1 MRIVVLEPDTKS
13 APYQVLRLTGYVAAI
28 FSLIVC
34 ILLIA
39 NNFSVS
45 RLDPVHSPA
54 LAKLVD
60 QLKANPRDATL
71 REEIRELDLLTR
83 QAFFTSQHFT
93 HVGVALLVGG
103 LAVMV
108 ICFKTLNAYRAV
120 PPYPD
125 SGDPKQDLAATALWA
140 RKSVTAVGLVLIG
153 FALVLA
159 LPWKSPLDA
168 PPAKPPAAAQAL
180 PKAPSTAQ
188 ASTKP
193 AAPSAV
199 DRAAPPPPS
208 ATWPSLEERLA
219 QWPGF
224 RGAGGGLARAG
235 TVPTTWEAEKGAAW
249 KSEVALPGMSSPVV
263 WQGHVFLSGADTN
276 SREVYCFNAADG
288 ALRWKQSVAPI
299 SEATKKA
306 LKVADYTGYAAST
319 MATDGTRA
327 FAIFVD
333 GEVTAFTFD
342 GKPAWQRSLGL
353 PENSYGYASSLVAY
367 EDLLI
372 VQMDRKNDSLVVGLD
387 AATGKDRWKT
397 PRAFGPS
404 WASPQIFQG
413 PQGPLLVTAANPC
426 VVAYDPRTGKELWR
440 VECLK
445 DAEAAV
451 SPFYADGILYA
462 ASDATGLTAIDVVT
476 QKVLWKKEEGAPGIC
491 TPLVSNGLIIFGL
504 TDGGIFCLDAKTG
517 KELWHKDT
525 DDGIF
530 ASPILVGEH
539 VYLVDHAGT
548 VHVFKAQGNGFQT
561 VGSGVVGEPVF
572 ATPAVVGN
580 GLFIRGVNHLYRF
593 GP

>member
-1 MRIVVLEPDTKS
+1 MRIVVLEPNTQA
-13 APYQVLRLTGYVAAI
+13 APYTVLRVTGYGAAV
-28 FSLIVC
+28 FSLVVC

-39 NNFSVS
+39 NQVSVT

-83 QAFFTSQHFT
+83 RAFFTSQHFT

-108 ICFKTLNAYRAV
+108 ICFKTLNAYRAA

-125 SGDPKQDLAATALWA
+125 ASDPKPDLAATALWA
-140 RKSVTAVGLVLIG
+140 RKSVTAVGLVLLG

-168 PPAKPPAAAQAL
+168 PPAKA
-180 PKAPSTAQ
+180 
-188 ASTKP
+188 P
-193 AAPSAV
+193 AAPAS
-199 DRAAPPPPS
+199 PS
-208 ATWPSLEERLA
+208 APSVAPAATKSAAASPVAPATSPAPSASWPSLEERLV

-235 TVPTTWEAEKGAAW
+235 QVPTTWEADKGAVW
-249 KSEVALPGMSSPVV
+249 KSEVALPGMNSPVV
-263 WQGHVFLSGADTN
+263 WKEHVFVSGADTN
-276 SREVYCFNAADG
+276 SREVYCFNAANG
-288 ALRWKQSVAPI
+288 ALRWKQSLAPI
-299 SEATKKA
+299 SAATKKA

-327 FAIFVD
+327 FAIFAD
-333 GEVTAFTFD
+333 AEVAAFTFD
-342 GKPAWQRSLGL
+342 GQPAWQRSLGV
-353 PENSYGYASSLVAY
+353 PENPYGYASSLAAF

-372 VQMDRKNDSLVVGLD
+372 VQMDRKNDSFVVGLD
-387 AATGKDRWKT
+387 AATGKERWKT
-397 PRAFGPS
+397 PRQFGPS
-404 WASPQIFQG
+404 WASPQIFPG
-413 PQGPLLVTAANPC
+413 PQGPLLVTAANPY

-445 DAEAAV
+445 DAEAAA
-451 SPFYADGILYA
+451 SPGYAEGVLYA
-462 ASDATGLTAIDVVT
+462 TSEASGLTAIDVAT
-476 QKVLWKKEEGAPGIC
+476 QKVLWKKEQGVPGIC
-491 TPLVSNGLIIFGL
+491 TPLVSKGLVIFGL
-504 TDGGIFCLDAKTG
+504 NDGGIFCLDAKTG
-517 KELWHKDT
+517 RELWHKDT
-525 DDGIF
+525 DDSMF
-530 ASPILVGEH
+530 ASPVLVGEN

-548 VHVFKAQGNGFQT
+548 VHVFKAQGTGFQP

-580 GLFIRGVNHLYRF
+580 SLFIRGVQYLYRF
-593 GP
+593 GS